1 MNMKYISRILFT
13 MGLVFSLTACSE
25 DALETTIPELPAK
38 GDISV
43 NITFAMPDTE
53 AQTRSKVSGKEEF
66 VHSLQMVCFDAQGL
80 YLGIRNAQIVD
91 AGTENPWS
99 DTGTIKGTVPQ
110 GTSRIHFIANRN
122 LAIPLSFN
130 VGEKEENVMHSPELS
145 TIWNDANHQEVC
157 FWGYH
162 QEETEALMK
171 KWLAPEGQGTKSTVY
186 LIRDRAKI
194 VLDYEP
200 AGAEYTVERIEW
212 LIHNGNERGYL
223 APSSVDWI
231 NDGYWKVGK
240 GDTKVADVDLNE
252 YEGSRYSIEN
262 DDEYFD
268 LAYQR
273 TGTDTPKAQF
283 LFDDDN
289 TDINILK
296 VILKV
301 KYANLERPRYHV
313 LRVKRDKTNDQG
325 EKIIDPITGE
335 VQSELVKIIRNQTYN
350 VEISNLSP
358 YVAYYTTLKDA
369 IDGTEFVNADPEIDR
384 TITYVNNAQYSLQ
397 ILLPTETNSIVFN
410 TEGQQQPMDFAFR
423 LVSNPSES
431 GAGSNNLSDFDIHW
445 ENKDQ
450 EICEKNLGLSYD
462 STTKQFKITA
472 TVKEGQVGNDL
483 KDEWIV
489 VEHKPS
495 KLKRYIHVYVI
506 NQFRFFGDGG
516 QPTLVQDGNDFVLSF
531 TIPPLEADPTD
542 ENKRMYPVG
551 LYPIDVKF
559 TTNTLKAYGVEKG
572 EKDYGLF
579 GVGVEPTLADK
590 GDLKYDLRKEANF
603 ENYNA
608 TTNPKSST
616 NTADILHWYFQQAD
630 KPWDYWYTYS
640 VKSYPTNGRVNIY
653 FEDVR
658 SNIHYDDQ
666 GNTQN
671 RIKEVGLFMSI
682 KYFGKI
688 YSFQVTGLN

>member
-1 MNMKYISRILFT
+1 MKYISRILFT
-13 MGLVFSLTACSE
+13 MGLAFSLTACTE

-43 NITFAMPDTE
+43 NITFAMPDAE
-53 AQTRSKVSGKEEF
+53 AQTRSKVSGEEKR
-66 VHSLQMVCFDAQGL
+66 VHTMQMVCFDANGL
-80 YLGIRNAQIVD
+80 YLGIRNAEITPDETVD
-91 AGTENPWS
+91 K
-99 DTGTIKGTVPQ
+99 GTIKGTVPQ
-110 GTSRIHFIANRN
+110 GTSRIHFIANRK
-122 LAIPLSFN
+122 LTIPLSFN
-130 VGEKEENVMHSPELS
+130 VGETEENVMHSPELS

-157 FWGYH
+157 YWGYH
-162 QEETEALMK
+162 KETSATLMEG
-171 KWLAPEGQGTKSTVY
+171 WLKPEGQDAKNTVY

-194 VLDYEP
+194 VLDYDP
-200 AGAEYTVERIEW
+200 DGAEYTVEKIEW

-223 APSSVDWI
+223 APSSVDWS

-240 GDTKVADVDLNE
+240 GNTNTKVADVDLNE
-252 YEGSRYSIEN
+252 YTDSRYSII
-262 DDEYFD
+262 DDDGNFD
-268 LAYQR
+268 LAYQS

-369 IDGTEFVNADPEIDR
+369 IDGTEFVNSDPEIDR
-384 TITYVNNAQYSLQ
+384 SITYINNTQYSLQ

-410 TEGQQQPMDFAFR
+410 SVGEQQPMDFAFR
-423 LVSNPSES
+423 SVSNPSQS
-431 GAGSNNLSDFDIHW
+431 GADGDDLSDFDIHW
-445 ENKDQ
+445 ENTKQ
-450 EICEKNLGLSYD
+450 EICENNLGLSYD

-472 TVKEGQVGNDL
+472 TVKEGQVSDDL

-489 VEHKPS
+489 VEHTPS
-495 KLKRYIHVYVI
+495 GLKRYIHVYVI
-506 NQFRFFGDGG
+506 NQFQFFGTGG

-531 TIPPLEADPTD
+531 TIPPLEVDPND
-542 ENKRMYPVG
+542 QNNPNKLMYPVG

-559 TTNTLKAYGVEKG
+559 TTNTLNAYGVKKG

-579 GVGVEPTLADK
+579 GVGVEPTLKDK
-590 GDLKYDLRKEANF
+590 GDLKYDLTKEANF

-608 TTNPKSST
+608 ITNPKSST
-616 NTADILHWYFQQAD
+616 NTNDILHWYYQQAD

-640 VKSYPTNGRVNIY
+640 VKSYPTDGKVKIY

-658 SNIHYDDQ
+658 SHIHYDDQ